1 MVMMMMK
8 RWMITINDIDFI
20 ILRQHTNLKK
30 STQEIILCLKKSLI
44 EIIIIMT
51 NQRYYRNTYK

>member
-1 MVMMMMK
+1 MMMMK